1 MHKRLFIILSFLLIC
16 ISVQA
21 QKWQK
26 GFFTDVKGSRI
37 PGEIRLQT
45 GRGPIQ
51 GEAYIQYRETP
62 KADPIKLS
70 ASDLRSFTIGR
81 DSFVVAAN
89 GGWSIYELDFVRV
102 ALDGPLKLYQAQGYD
117 LDNTGIGIEPGVGI
131 GVGGGTGG
139 LGAGVGG
146 GVSIPIGGGVG
157 DRGSKGNVY
166 FYGTNTANMKPISN
180 PEFVDIMS
188 EVMGDEPDAVEQI
201 RNNQYSLKNVEK
213 LIAYFK
219 SLEAKSATK
228 Q

>member
-1 MHKRLFIILSFLLIC
+1 MRPILIILFFLLATVTAK
-16 ISVQA
+16 S

-26 GFFTDVKGSRI
+26 GFFTDVKGSRV
-37 PGEIRLQT
+37 PGEIRLQS
-45 GRGPIQ
+45 GKGPIR
-51 GEAYIQYRETP
+51 GEAYIEYREEP
-62 KADPIKLS
+62 KARPIKLS
-70 ASDLRSFTIGR
+70 ASDLRSFTIAK

-89 GGWSIYELDFVRV
+89 GGWSAYDLDFVRV

-117 LDNTGIGIEPGVGI
+117 GGDTGFGVASGLGV

-139 LGAGVGG
+139 VGAGVGG
-146 GVSIPIGGGVG
+146 GISIPIGGGG
-157 DRGSKGNVY
+157 GSQSAKGAIY

-180 PEFVDIMS
+180 QEFVDVMS

-219 SLEAKSATK
+219 SLEAKSAK